1 LPGASSTLAFGL
13 CLSRSDHFLRGCQS
27 QHFFSVNCATA
38 FCVGNVSTAR
48 TSPVATD
55 IRMTIPSFMAQAVD
69 AASNRVIE
77 AIGVSS
83 AFFHR

>member
-1 LPGASSTLAFGL
+1 
-13 CLSRSDHFLRGCQS
+13 
-27 QHFFSVNCATA
+27 
-38 FCVGNVSTAR
+38 
-48 TSPVATD
+48 
-55 IRMTIPSFMAQAVD
+55 MTIPSFMAQAVD